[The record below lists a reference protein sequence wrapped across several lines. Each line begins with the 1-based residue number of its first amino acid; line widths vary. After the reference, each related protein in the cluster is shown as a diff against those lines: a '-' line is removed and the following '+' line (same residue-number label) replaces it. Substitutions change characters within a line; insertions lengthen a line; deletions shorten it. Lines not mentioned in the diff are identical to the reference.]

1 MNNKTEERL
10 RHEIMLNV
18 KANGIPVTG
27 EFWLMLIFRTESQLR
42 EICREMN
49 IKI

>member
-1 MNNKTEERL
+1 M
-10 RHEIMLNV
+10 RHRIMLNV

-27 EFWLMLIFRTESQLR
+27 EFWLFLVFRTDAELR

-49 IKI
+49 ITKGAQ